1 MIEEPGE
8 HYTFICTQFGKMITV
23 SGPAAQAKDVV
34 NLVAQ
39 FMVACGF
46 VPETVHQYLETDAV

>member
-1 MIEEPGE
+1 MTEELGE
-8 HYTFICTQFGKMITV
+8 QYTFICEQFGKMITV
-23 SGPAAQAKDVV
+23 SGPATHAKDVV